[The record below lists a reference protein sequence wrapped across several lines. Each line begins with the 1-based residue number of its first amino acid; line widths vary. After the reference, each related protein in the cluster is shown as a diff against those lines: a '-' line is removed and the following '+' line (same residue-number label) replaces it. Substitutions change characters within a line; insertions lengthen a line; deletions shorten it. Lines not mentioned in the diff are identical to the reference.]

1 MKGDYAYKC
10 ECGKLSK
17 IDDEYED
24 FFVGVGEGIKRS
36 LLAVTCPECRRN
48 SSFSPDDFGKLYH
61 AYTGAKFEFR

>member
-24 FFVGVGEGIKRS
+24 FFVGVGEGIKRVPPGS
-36 LLAVTCPECRRN
+36 NVHRVQAQFVFLA
-48 SSFSPDDFGKLYH
+48 
-61 AYTGAKFEFR
+61 